1 MPVLPL
7 MWLMLRNYSV
17 MQIDYTPENFLLPF
31 CSVLVRS
38 NFAAAAAATVIVAAA
53 DVSSCGRVLYNSVV
67 GGSTDAFSSQHY
79 FSTD

>member
-38 NFAAAAAATVIVAAA
+38 HFAAAAAATVIVAAA

>member
-38 NFAAAAAATVIVAAA
+38 HFAAAAAA